1 MLSIETERRLKYF
14 FDDVRQGEEY
24 QEIKRQRLCQ
34 NPEFA
39 PYSAF
44 MRIDRNANESLSPF
58 EIAAFLRDNK
68 EYTVTESD
76 CSLFVNYY
84 D

>member
-1 MLSIETERRLKYF
+1 
-14 FDDVRQGEEY
+14 
-24 QEIKRQRLCQ
+24 
-34 NPEFA
+34 
-39 PYSAF
+39 

-68 EYTVTESD
+68 EYTITESD

-84 D
+84 DQDKDNKLNYYE